1 MKDFF
6 KDKAGQLSST
16 RLIFII
22 GSFWNLV
29 ISTVL
34 ILMGKEPVTV
44 LAFFSGIQGV
54 LAGTKIVQKAQENK

>member
-6 KDKAGQLSST
+6 KDKSGQLSST

-34 ILMGKEPVTV
+34 ILTGKEPVTV